1 MRAVKL
7 CTNKIL
13 QFLTQVGQY
22 NGRKKVV
29 VVVVH
34 DNDNNI
40 KPRRTKESRLSNAYQ
55 ALGGREAVAGDRC
68 SSMARTLG
76 AANSGAGAVDGLA
89 RASKSR
95 TRSED
100 EAIQPAVESRTAASN
115 VSSWFTV
122 DEPVTAAS
130 TKLSG
135 GRLCRRRAKYC
146 TWTPGGE

>member
-40 KPRRTKESRLSNAYQ
+40 KRRRTKESLSNAYQ
-55 ALGGREAVAGDRC
+55 ALGGRAAVAGDRR

-95 TRSED
+95 TRSEE

-115 VSSWFTV
+115 ASSWFTV
-122 DEPVTAAS
+122 DKPVTAAS

-146 TWTPGGE
+146 TWTRGGE